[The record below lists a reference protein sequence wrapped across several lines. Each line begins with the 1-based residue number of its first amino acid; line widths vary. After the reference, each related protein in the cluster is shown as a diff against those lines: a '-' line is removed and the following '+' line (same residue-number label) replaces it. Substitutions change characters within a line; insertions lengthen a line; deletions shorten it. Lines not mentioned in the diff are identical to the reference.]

1 MVCNHP
7 SIVTFYG
14 SGVKTLFGKPF
25 GCIYMM
31 STHHGNAWHWLLQR
45 GPLKHSETNICMADI
60 TSAVSHCHNLG
71 VAHRDIKLENLL
83 LRSNAIENGL
93 LLADFGLSARLDHDH
108 LCYDK
113 VGTVPYRAPEVGAGP
128 YCPMKADLW
137 SLGVVLWTFCYGSYP
152 FKEASAA
159 CPRFARFQKK
169 QSRGIEACDAL
180 LAGCTSAQAP
190 LPLQFRQTLTA
201 LLRADAEERVASEV
215 GSASATSD
223 IPLPPSFSK
232 PDMLMVEVYRENL
245 YL

>member
-1 MVCNHP
+1 V
-7 SIVTFYG
+7 
-14 SGVKTLFGKPF
+14 
-25 GCIYMM
+25 
-31 STHHGNAWHWLLQR
+31 
-45 GPLKHSETNICMADI
+45 
-60 TSAVSHCHNLG
+60 
-71 VAHRDIKLENLL
+71 
-83 LRSNAIENGL
+83 
-93 LLADFGLSARLDHDH
+93 ADFGLSARLDHGH

-113 VGTVPYRAPEVGAGP
+113 VGTAPYRAPEVGASG